1 MFRTCPLLIRRQA
14 VNGTLSVEDGIDPT
28 HRLSCDW
35 RFADLGQFEQ
45 FAPAVCP
52 VSRLDDRAW
61 PTSPEVKII
70 EPAIGVSLKNP
81 LYSARCFLGR

>member
-1 MFRTCPLLIRRQA
+1 LLIRRQA

-52 VSRLDDRAW
+52 
-61 PTSPEVKII
+61 
-70 EPAIGVSLKNP
+70 AIASMTGPGLRP
-81 LYSARCFLGR
+81 